1 MKIVKGLE
9 SFNRRHTLPAV
20 LLFVLLTVAPLA
32 MAVQSLYPFIIS
44 IFTDKAALMALGYRL
59 LFACA
64 CTLTSIVLALP
75 GAYIFARLRFPLKG
89 LLKAFCLLCF
99 TVPLSE
105 EITSIEIIES
115 LTGFK
120 PPFGYFNS
128 AAALV
133 FTNVP
138 LAILIISSYWRT
150 IDDSITDSARTL
162 GVGRFHIFRTVTLP
176 YLRCAIRGSASVVF
190 IRCLAFGLSG
200 KPLLAFILSLP
211 AVGVFCRAFFGCRR
225 NTQVRAGLSQVRPG
239 RFLSHVLLVI
249 YSLFLLCITLAGP
262 GMLLYRVLFSEGSFS
277 AAPYTS
283 LFASIRSSGFSD
295 LIGPALI
302 LAGSL
307 IATVIASRLVFAT
320 KFMGFPVFFIL
331 VCLASGQ
338 DLVQTGYQEIMALL
352 PGLPDFLPIILAE
365 TTYLIPIASVVML
378 PRFRSADS
386 DLPSVATT
394 LGSKAGRAFRTT
406 VGRLLLSCEGAAFLI
421 CSAIMLGS
429 LDNRGP
435 VFTSVLTAIS
445 FIMLLVGSSL
455 LRKVHDV

>member
-20 LLFVLLTVAPLA
+20 LLFVLLTVTPLA

-64 CTLTSIVLALP
+64 CTLASIVLALP

-99 TVPLSE
+99 TVPLSV
-105 EITSIEIIES
+105 EITSIDIIES
-115 LTGFK
+115 LTGFR

-138 LAILIISSYWRT
+138 LAILIISSYWMT

-176 YLRCAIRGSASVVF
+176 YLRCAIRGCASVVF

-200 KPLLAFILSLP
+200 KPLLSFILSLP

-277 AAPYTS
+277 AAPYTA
-283 LFASIRSSGFSD
+283 LFASLKVNNLTG
-295 LIGPALI
+295 
-302 LAGSL
+302 LAIIFASAL
-307 IATVIASRLVFAT
+307 IATLIASRLAFASR
-320 KFMGFPVFFIL
+320 FMDFPVFLIL
-331 VCLASGQ
+331 IGLAAGQ
-338 DLVQTGYQEIMALL
+338 DILFTGFLEITAFV
-352 PGLPDFLPIILAE
+352 PGLPEFLPVIL
-365 TTYLIPIASVVML
+365 TQITSLVPIAALVML
-378 PRFRSADS
+378 PRFRSS
-386 DLPSVATT
+386 DPKLISVAST